1 MSNKN
6 NICLVDFRLTGHH
19 PFYLATFL
27 HYFQPFASNLCVFS
41 ADTERCRESI
51 ENALPS
57 LDLCDI
63 EFVHSG
69 VVNSN
74 FKRTWGARSYFKLRE
89 LERDVE
95 QYESKVGYE
104 FDFTFFAY
112 LDDICNEDLIFPYL
126 VQLPFR
132 KKFSGLL
139 MSPQDKLLYKRKFP
153 LNYLT
158 TTFLKQVDAN
168 FDHIGIL
175 TEDVKQEVERKLSKH
190 VRVYPDF
197 CSLSVHAHSD
207 RDLVSNIQSRS
218 SGRLVTSLLGSIQA
232 HKSVDLFLRCIEVAD
247 SEKYFFVIAGKFN
260 RNSFADKD
268 WEVLSTAIEN
278 PPENL
283 LVYDKWIE
291 NEAIFNSIIQY
302 SDLLFAFYRNFRK
315 SSNIVTKGAY
325 FRVPLIV
332 SDQYLVAQ
340 RVKNYKLGYAV
351 SEEILVEMYRDS
363 EIGKFDYDESARQK
377 FIEIHS
383 AGILSDI
390 FSELVHSID

>member
-1 MSNKN
+1 M
-6 NICLVDFRLTGHH
+6 
-19 PFYLATFL
+19 
-27 HYFQPFASNLCVFS
+27 
-41 ADTERCRESI
+41 
-51 ENALPS
+51 
-57 LDLCDI
+57 
-63 EFVHSG
+63 
-69 VVNSN
+69 
-74 FKRTWGARSYFKLRE
+74 
-89 LERDVE
+89 ERDVE